1 MGCVYS
7 HAEDHKNRRP
17 PPPPRPTKKRPLPA
31 AVVAT
36 KTTNNGRLPGAADL
50 RKPSAITEP
59 NHNVTPSQNANLGAA
74 ASSEDMQFRR
84 QHFDRNSVLRRSK
97 TRTRKNSTASRNG
110 SVASPRPSIV
120 VPPPPVATADNSK
133 EDAVAAPP
141 LTQVCT

>member
-17 PPPPRPTKKRPLPA
+17 PPRSTKKRPLPA
-31 AVVAT
+31 AVVVAT

-59 NHNVTPSQNANLGAA
+59 NHNVVTPSQNANLGAA

-84 QHFDRNSVLRRSK
+84 QHSFREQRM
-97 TRTRKNSTASRNG
+97 
-110 SVASPRPSIV
+110 
-120 VPPPPVATADNSK
+120 
-133 EDAVAAPP
+133 
-141 LTQVCT
+141 